1 VGDTKNG
8 LIKYQPLN
16 ILDEQLV
23 KYKKKKN
30 NLLLTIVLNI
40 LITVAQGIG
49 GFISGSLA
57 LLSDAL
63 HNLSDVISLVISYV
77 AAVFSNK
84 KASQNRTFG
93 YKRAEIIAAF
103 INAVSLVVIAVFLI
117 FEAVERFFIPEIID
131 ASLVIWLS
139 IVAIVGNGV
148 SVLIL
153 HTDAKHNM
161 NIRSSYLHLFTDLL
175 GSVAVLVGGI
185 AMQFYQVYWIDGVL
199 TLGIALYLIIVGFSL
214 AKKSYDVLM
223 LFTPKEVDVEGLVR
237 GVNQLEKVKHIH
249 HIHIWKLNDDEIHLE
264 AHVDFVEDIKLSEFD
279 EILEKIESVVAEFG
293 INHTNI
299 QPEYEKPDNKNIIVQ
314 D

>member
-1 VGDTKNG
+1 MGDTKNG

>member
-1 VGDTKNG
+1 MS
-8 LIKYQPLN
+8 QQ
-16 ILDEQLV
+16 QL

-30 NLLLTIVLNI
+30 NLLLTIVINV
-40 LITVAQGIG
+40 LITIAQGVG
-49 GFISGSLA
+49 GFVSGSLA

-77 AAVFSNK
+77 AAIFSNK
-84 KASQNRTFG
+84 KASQHKTFG

-103 INAVSLVVIAVFLI
+103 INAISLIILAVFLI
-117 FEAVERFFIPEIID
+117 FEAFDRFLFPETID
-131 ASLVIWLS
+131 ADIVIWLS
-139 IVAIVGNGV
+139 FVAIVGNGV
-148 SVLIL
+148 SVWIL
-153 HTDAKHNM
+153 HSDSKNNL

-175 GSVAVLVGGI
+175 GSIAVLIGGL
-185 AMQFYQVYWIDGVL
+185 AMKYYHVYWIDGAL
-199 TLGIALYLIIVGFSL
+199 TLGIAIYLIVVGIAL

-223 LFTPKEVDVEGLVR
+223 LFTPKEVNVRGLVR
-237 GVNQLEKVKHIH
+237 KVNKIEKVKHIH

-279 EILEKIESVVAEFG
+279 EILEKIEKVVAEFG

-299 QPEYEKPDNKNIIVQ
+299 QPEYQKPDNKNIIVQ